1 MNARKRIYLAG
12 PISKGDMLHNVQQ
25 ADVAFLALLRAG
37 FAPMC
42 PHWSVYHGSA
52 QRPVAPDGPVVATA
66 DAKPNGT
73 THADWMGVDLP
84 WVAVSDAVLRLS
96 GESVGADQECAHAA
110 SLGVPVFH
118 GVAEVVA
125 YFASPLTSVPA

>member
-1 MNARKRIYLAG
+1 MRKRIYISG

-25 ADVAFLALLRAG
+25 ADAAFLALLRAG

-42 PHWSVYHGSA
+42 PHWSVFHGSA
-52 QRPVAPDGPVVATA
+52 RVMVPDMVVAIA

-84 WVAVSDAVLRLS
+84 WVASSDAVLRLP
-96 GESVGADQECAHAA
+96 GESVGADLEVGCAIDH
-110 SLGVPVFH
+110 GVPVFTD
-118 GVAEVVA
+118 VAALVA
-125 YFASPLTSVPA
+125 HFAVKDAA